1 MKRLIVYGA
10 AVGLLFVG
18 MWLALRQ
25 PFPSFTPPPMPHR
38 DSVTA
43 RLPHIPIR
51 DQDAPRDVP
60 ILMYHYIRICD
71 DPEDKNCPSLSV
83 SKEVLTQ
90 QMQWMKDHGYVTVDL
105 EYFMRPYKIQGKP
118 FVITLDDGYADTYT
132 DGLPVFERFGFTATW
147 YIITDR
153 VGTDGYL
160 TWSQVRDIHRRG
172 MTIGSHTVSHQ
183 DVTTLKE
190 NELRHEIA
198 VSRQVLASHLN
209 GPVTDF
215 CYPYGRHNMV
225 AEDMVAKSGYITAT
239 TTAEGIAQRGSNLMI
254 LPRVRMKELT
264 DLGKALRPTTT
275 GSPAAPSSVR

>member
-10 AVGLLFVG
+10 AVGLIFVG
-18 MWLALRQ
+18 MWLTLNQ
-25 PFPSFTPPPMPHR
+25 PFPLFTPPPMLHR
-38 DSVTA
+38 GSVAA

-60 ILMYHYIRICD
+60 ILMYHYIRTCD
-71 DPEDKNCPSLSV
+71 DPEDKNCPALSV
-83 SKEVLTQ
+83 SKEALTK

-105 EYFMRPYKIQGKP
+105 EYFIRPYKIDGKP

-160 TWSQVRDIHRRG
+160 TWSQVRDMHRRG
-172 MTIGSHTVSHQ
+172 MSIGSHTVSHKDLTALNEHELQ
-183 DVTTLKE
+183 D
-190 NELRHEIA
+190 EI
-198 VSRQVLASHLN
+198 VRSRQILETNLH
-209 GPVTDF
+209 GPVTHF
-215 CYPYGRHNMV
+215 CYPYGRHNMA
-225 AEDMVAKSGYITAT
+225 AEYMVAKAGYMTAT
-239 TTAEGIAQRGSNLMI
+239 TTAEGIAQRGSNLMV

-264 DLGKALRPTTT
+264 DLGKALRQTVT
-275 GSPAAPSSVR
+275 GTPAAPSLAG